1 MRVQMSTIRTGDG
14 QGTAIDDSV
23 THEGATKEKIL
34 AEDIEKRCAALESIK
49 KLACDSSYAGVLK
62 SALCCRQFNQIEITI
77 LNVLE
82 QQKKKL
88 GAGFCLRTL
97 ATMTTPRP

>member
-34 AEDIEKRCAALESIK
+34 AEDIEKRCAALESIN
-49 KLACDSSYAGVLK
+49 KLA
-62 SALCCRQFNQIEITI
+62 
-77 LNVLE
+77 
-82 QQKKKL
+82 
-88 GAGFCLRTL
+88 
-97 ATMTTPRP
+97 